1 MNIKF
6 YGVHDMSSG
15 LHLQQME
22 SFFQH
27 WDEKV
32 SRPSL
37 STILELYN
45 IKKFIDSGM
54 RLLDWTDEQF
64 SEYQDRCKN
73 IPQILGRY
81 FSAISDANL
90 QGI

>member
-6 YGVHDMSSG
+6 YGENDMSSG
-15 LHLQQME
+15 WNLQQME

-27 WDEKV
+27 WDEKI
-32 SRPSL
+32 SNPSL
-37 STILELYN
+37 GTILELYN

-64 SEYQDRCKN
+64 SG
-73 IPQILGRY
+73 PV
-81 FSAISDANL
+81 
-90 QGI
+90 